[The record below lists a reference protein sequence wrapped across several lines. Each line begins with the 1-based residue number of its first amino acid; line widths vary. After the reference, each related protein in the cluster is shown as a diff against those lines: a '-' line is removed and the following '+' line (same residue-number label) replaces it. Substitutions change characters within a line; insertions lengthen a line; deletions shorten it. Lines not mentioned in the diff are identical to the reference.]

1 MKITVLGNNGPFP
14 AAGGAC
20 SGYLIQDKGKNLLL
34 DCGNGVLGNLQ
45 KFIRIEE
52 LDAIIL
58 SHLHSDHMSDLMVL
72 RYAVQIKNDRGLMN
86 KLIDVFSPSEPA
98 DEYARL
104 GVKNAFNLRSVT
116 GELAL
121 SFGDMKVTF
130 CEMTHPVKSYAIS
143 IRTSQK
149 KFVYSG
155 DTSWNDNIV
164 SFAREADLL
173 MLDSGLLS
181 KDKTDENVA
190 HLTAKECG
198 IIAEKSGSKKL
209 LLTHLWPE
217 YNVSQLLNEAKENFE
232 NVETAELLASYEI

>member
-1 MKITVLGNNGPFP
+1 MKLTILGNNGPFP

-20 SGYLIQDKGKNLLL
+20 SGYLIQEKDKNLLL

-72 RYAVQIKNDRGLMN
+72 RYAVQIKNNHGLIS
-86 KLIDVFSPSEPA
+86 KIIDVFAPAEPA

-104 GVKNAFNLRSVT
+104 DVKDAFNLRSVT

-121 SFGDMKVTF
+121 KFGDMEVAF
-130 CEMTHPVKSYAIS
+130 CEMAHPVKNYAIS

-155 DTSWNDNIV
+155 DTSWNDSIV
-164 SFAREADLL
+164 SFAGEADLL
-173 MLDSGLLS
+173 MLDAGLLS
-181 KDKTDENVA
+181 RDKTDENVP

-198 IIAEKSGSKKL
+198 IIAEKSGAKKL
-209 LLTHLWPE
+209 LLTHLWPG
-217 YNVSQLLNEAKENFE
+217 YNVSQLLDEAKESFD
-232 NVETAELLASYEI
+232 NVEAAKLLASYEI